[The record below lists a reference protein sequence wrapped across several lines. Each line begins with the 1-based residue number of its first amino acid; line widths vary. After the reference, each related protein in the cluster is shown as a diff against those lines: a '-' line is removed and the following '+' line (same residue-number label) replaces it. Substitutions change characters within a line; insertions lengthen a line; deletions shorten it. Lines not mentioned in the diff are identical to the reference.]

1 MVILLLVSWT
11 RDMLLEAKLRS
22 SSCSWQMECVG
33 TKWMTVLFF
42 FHILRYLETSN
53 ETMIK
58 VEHFTLGQTKFH
70 PFVSVVLWCH
80 NIPDRAGWLLA
91 NLAIQCFQPVQID
104 NSIQSPFATFGGWL
118 LLFARPI
125 VTLLMRVLFHQSL
138 CIFAILFGSTAVI
151 WDRLAFCNSEEFMPF
166 WQKTSWANKSFNYG
180 WTLTWLVKN

>member
-138 CIFAILFGSTAVI
+138 CIFAISFAPMQWFETIQDGFLQLRVVY
-151 WDRLAFCNSEEFMPF
+151 AFRTEDILS
-166 WQKTSWANKSFNYG
+166 K
-180 WTLTWLVKN
+180 